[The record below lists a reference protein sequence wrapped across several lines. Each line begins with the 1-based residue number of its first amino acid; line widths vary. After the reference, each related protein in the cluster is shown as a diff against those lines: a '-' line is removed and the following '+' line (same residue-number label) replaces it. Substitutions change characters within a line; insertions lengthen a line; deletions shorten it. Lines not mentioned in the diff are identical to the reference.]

1 MIGAAIGAFVSGI
14 ISDRIGRKPVILLAD
29 VFFSVGSI
37 VMAFAPNVNT
47 LICGRVIIGF
57 GVGIASQVVPLYLSE
72 MAPVQIRGKIVA
84 FNIIAVVGAQVLA
97 GIMAFLMRP
106 NWRLMLG
113 GISFVSMVQ
122 FSAMICMPESPRWLG
137 KEGRAEEQ
145 KRVIEKIYAPS
156 YAEKANEILMNEVK
170 VL

>member
-14 ISDRIGRKPVILLAD
+14 ISDRIGRKPVILLSD

-37 VMAFAPNVNT
+37 VMAFASNVNT
-47 LICGRVIIGF
+47 LIFGRVIIGV

-84 FNIIAVVGAQVLA
+84 FNIIAVNGAQVLA
-97 GIMAFLMRP
+97 GIMGFLMRP

-113 GISFVSMVQ
+113 GISFVSMV
-122 FSAMICMPESPRWLG
+122 
-137 KEGRAEEQ
+137 
-145 KRVIEKIYAPS
+145 
-156 YAEKANEILMNEVK
+156 
-170 VL
+170 